1 MRAQLLRRPVA
12 ASDWRHGLAR
22 GLPAGLVVGLAP
34 TGAAV
39 VAAGWVPMSG
49 SRSLARRGRTRRHPR
64 PWQFDY
70 LHLRRLLDDLRPAL
84 ARLAEPGGVV
94 LDVFC
99 GSRPYD
105 DLVQPGVRVV
115 GLDIVDRYG
124 VADIVTTEFLPCPDG
139 HYDAVA
145 CIEAFHYVTDPGH
158 GVREFRRVVK
168 PGGRVVVAVPVVWE
182 YDRHI
187 VEHRYTSGS
196 LRHLFD
202 GWDDVIVVEN
212 GGRAVTWTLLTGTLL
227 RACEEEFG
235 RRLPRAAVQ
244 ASFALAYVCLNG
256 VGAVLDAD
264 RATPPSSAPRARAQ
278 HHAHR

>member
-1 MRAQLLRRPVA
+1 MTAAAALLA
-12 ASDWRHGLAR
+12 AR
-22 GLPAGLVVGLAP
+22 
-34 TGAAV
+34 
-39 VAAGWVPMSG
+39 
-49 SRSLARRGRTRRHPR
+49 RTRRHPR

-105 DLVQPGVRVV
+105 DLVRPGVRVV

-124 VADIVTTEFLPCPDG
+124 VADIVTTQFLPCPDAG
-139 HYDAVA
+139 YDAVA
-145 CIEAFHYVTDPGH
+145 CIEAFHYVTDPRQ
-158 GVREFRRVVK
+158 GVGEIRRVVK

-182 YDRHI
+182 YDRDI

-196 LRHLFD
+196 LRQLFD
-202 GWDDVIVVEN
+202 GWDDVVVVEN
-212 GGRAVTWTLLTGTLL
+212 GGRAITWTLLTGTLL
-227 RACEEEFG
+227 RASEDEFG
-235 RRLPRAAVQ
+235 RHLPRTAVR

-256 VGAVLDAD
+256 VGALLDTIEQRRRHPRHVLAPNIMLTARRPAD
-264 RATPPSSAPRARAQ
+264 G
-278 HHAHR
+278 